1 MIDYAKLLIPRKVVE
16 LQLMAGDETPA
27 SLPIS
32 VRGLNAVDFTNLLGE
47 YSEELGLIFDT
58 IEDLE
63 KPNEAEIQT
72 VVIQILSK
80 APELIAD
87 ALVLVTD
94 YELPRNVL
102 TQMSIT
108 HQLQLVSGMVEIT
121 IESNGGLK
129 KLQEVVVSVVRKV
142 GLQNRQE
149 V

>member
-72 VVIQILSK
+72 IVIQILSK

-149 V
+149 A

>member
-94 YELPRNVL
+94 YEIPRNVL

>member
-1 MIDYAKLLIPRKVVE
+1 M
-16 LQLMAGDETPA
+16 QLMAGDETPA

-72 VVIQILSK
+72 IVIQILSK

-149 V
+149 A